1 MDGQGLERARFA
13 RLWSLLGATG
23 GEAFAFHRL
32 EAAYAEPH
40 RAYHNAE
47 HIRDCLDRLDEST
60 EEPINPALE
69 AAIWCHDAVYDP
81 QRDDNEAAS
90 ATLAEQLLAEARIPN
105 ASAIE
110 VRRLILLTRHRDIPG
125 DPAGRLICDVD
136 LSILGRHPAEFEE
149 FERRIR
155 AEYAWVPEPQ
165 YRAGRARV
173 LAGFLAR
180 PQLYQTPYFRNRY
193 EDSARRNL
201 QASISRLGA

>member
-1 MDGQGLERARFA
+1 MDGRALERARFA
-13 RLWSLLGATG
+13 RLWSLLGATDDEG
-23 GEAFAFHRL
+23 LAFQRL

-60 EEPINPALE
+60 KEPINPALE
-69 AAIWCHDAVYDP
+69 AAIWFHDAVYDP
-81 QRDDNEAAS
+81 RRDDNEAAS
-90 ATLAEQLLAEARIPN
+90 ATLAERLLAEAGIPN

-110 VRRLILLTRHRDIPG
+110 VRRLILLTSHQDIPG
-125 DPAGRLICDVD
+125 DPAGRVICDVD
-136 LSILGRHPAEFEE
+136 LSILGRHPEEFEE

-155 AEYAWVPEPQ
+155 AEYAWVPESQ
-165 YRAGRARV
+165 YREGRVRV

-180 PQLYQTPYFRNRY
+180 PELYQTPYFRNRY

>member
-1 MDGQGLERARFA
+1 MDGRALERARFA
-13 RLWSLLGATG
+13 RLWSLLGATDD
-23 GEAFAFHRL
+23 EAFAFHRL

-60 EEPINPALE
+60 KEPINSALE
-69 AAIWCHDAVYDP
+69 AALWFHDAVYDP
-81 QRDDNEAAS
+81 RRDDNEAAS
-90 ATLAEQLLAEARIPN
+90 ATLAEQLLAEAGIPD

-110 VRRLILLTRHRDIPG
+110 VRRLILLTRHLEIPS
-125 DPAGRLICDVD
+125 DPAGRLISDVD
-136 LSILGRHPAEFEE
+136 LSILGRDPAEFEE

-165 YRAGRARV
+165 YREGRSRI

-193 EDSARRNL
+193 EESALRNL
-201 QASISRLGA
+201 QALIDRLRA